1 MAAPAPGGGD
11 HGAAA
16 AVPAIVATGS
26 ALPEQIRTNDDPI
39 FDWLR
44 DNPQY
49 GQALFTGYSQRRVLG
64 PGETVTSIMVAAA
77 RAALVAGATQPSQID
92 MLLGYGSVGEYITP
106 NTLAQVHGELGLPAS
121 TEVLP
126 LANDFT
132 NWGSAVVVTDALI
145 SAGRIERALIV
156 CGANWTQYVD
166 YHTPQAV
173 SAGDGA
179 GASILA
185 PVNSPSQWRLVD
197 RQQLT
202 ASQDYGDMFMAPDP
216 LPAGGFGPPYVH
228 ITPAGLKDYVAFGE
242 NAAPGPVHELLARN
256 GLTPSEVTMICH
268 QSSMTLINQWQTAL
282 PGITILQSI
291 ETFAN
296 LVCAT
301 IPVNLDQLGK
311 QIATDHL
318 VTLGMGV
325 QLQAGALLFTRG
337 AVAAAA

>member
-1 MAAPAPGGGD
+1 LSAPE
-11 HGAAA
+11 
-16 AVPAIVATGS
+16 PALVATGS

-49 GQALFTGYSQRRVLG
+49 GAALFTGYQDRRVLG
-64 PGETVTSIMVAAA
+64 PGETVASIMVAAA
-77 RAALVAGATQPSQID
+77 RAALVQGAIEPGEID

-106 NTLAQVHGELGLPAS
+106 NTLAQVHAELGLPGS

-132 NWGSAVVVTDALI
+132 NWGSAVVIADALI
-145 SAGRIERALIV
+145 RVGRIERALIV

-179 GASILA
+179 GATVVGPATGL
-185 PVNSPSQWRLVD
+185 SQWRLVD

-202 ASQDYGDMFMAPDP
+202 ASQDYGNMFVAPDP
-216 LPAGGFGPPYVH
+216 LAAGGFGPPYMH
-228 ITPAGLKDYVAFGE
+228 ITADGLKDFVAFGE
-242 NAAPGPVHELLARN
+242 DAAPGAVQTLLSRN
-256 GLTPSEVTMICH
+256 GLTAAQCTMLCH
-268 QSSMTLINQWQTAL
+268 QTSLSIIEKWESVLG
-282 PGITILQSI
+282 GITILH
-291 ETFAN
+291 TLPLYGN
-296 LVCAT
+296 LEIAA
-301 IPVNLDQLGK
+301 IPVNLDQLGA

-318 VTLGMGV
+318 VTLGLGV
-325 QLQAGALLFTRG
+325 QLQAGALLFTR
-337 AVAAAA
+337 VEPAASTL